1 MIYDM
6 FLVCKEEAARRD
18 RIRREEQE
26 ARDRIRREEE
36 DRKAAEVAARRR
48 TTNRS
53 VAGGATLGF
62 FIAGPLGA
70 AIGAHY
76 GSKHAKER
84 IAQGR

>member
-1 MIYDM
+1 M